1 MTDANDNSNFVA
13 RFFDDYFE
21 LCERNKILGPV
32 FGVGFL
38 LLAFL
43 CLMMATVSS
52 PTEDSLRAEI
62 YHMKQDA
69 KKQAWMT
76 ECLKENKQWKC
87 ELLFNSPGSPWQ
99 WLDQ

>member
-1 MTDANDNSNFVA
+1 MTDANDTRN
-13 RFFDDYFE
+13 FFDRFMNDYFD
-21 LCERNKILGPV
+21 LCENNKVLGPAL
-32 FGVGFL
+32 GIGFL
-38 LLAFL
+38 LLAFA
-43 CLMMATVSS
+43 CLIMATM
-52 PTEDSLRAEI
+52 PTATEDALRAEI